1 MEIRENA
8 MTTYSVCLDIGIME
22 PKYIETAD
30 GYWLDEYEDIENF
43 ELKGVPIDDEEALAK
58 FCAQNLKIIF
68 DGDLDEPDNF
78 TVIRAVELVGPKFA
92 TIQASIIITDLSVYF
107 HVEGKVGLSEE
118 DFEDIFHLN
127 EPTLST
133 DAFSIAYGD
142 FSDYSATFE
151 IPPGEGIPLNIGWKN
166 DLR

>member
-1 MEIRENA
+1 

-30 GYWLDEYEDIENF
+30 GDWLEEYEEIENF
-43 ELKGVPIDDEEALAK
+43 ELKGVPLDDEEELAK

-78 TVIRAVELVGPKFA
+78 TVIKAVELVGPKFA
-92 TIQASIIITDLSVYF
+92 KIEASIILTDLSLYF
-107 HVEGKVGLSEE
+107 HIEGKAGLSEE
-118 DFEDIFHLN
+118 DFEDIFHLI

-133 DAFSIAYGD
+133 EGFSIAYGD
-142 FSDYSATFE
+142 FSDYSTSVEEA
-151 IPPGEGIPLNIGWKN
+151 PGDGISLFTEWNAE
-166 DLR
+166 LS